1 MQSPDAVPCDADA
14 TRTAVKDIL
23 DCYAVKVAMKALA
36 RHLLPAAGMANPSA
50 RRVGSRTRRLGSQTA
65 AFPSHRAIPA
75 LIPATV
81 VEPPEHIRYA
91 AGVEHP
97 AAEHGQ
103 DLPEDVLMVVKE
115 ITRQHAEGCE
125 LAAPR
130 KAAIKALQRAAKVLE
145 PVNAKLDAIL
155 PSHVLGM
162 VQRPNI
168 ALLSVLEQ
176 LVRSPD
182 PELPADMA
190 AGMPVVGDIP
200 PSGWWEVDVKLASED
215 IDTMNHESWH
225 DSIERQARS
234 EASRPDKAGDLA
246 AVWERTLDEV
256 EEGLMHGPF
265 TRAQIDTAYGAGQW
279 RAMRRFGVL
288 QNGKVRGCD
297 NARSSQTNAST
308 TTYEKLGC
316 DGPDFSAKVA
326 RAFAAEFGRYG
337 MSVPAMLGGTDDLAK
352 HSIVE

>member
-14 TRTAVKDIL
+14 TRIAVKAIL
-23 DCYAVKVAMKALA
+23 NCYATKVATKALA

-65 AFPSHRAIPA
+65 AFPSSRAIPA

-81 VEPPEHIRYA
+81 VEPPEHIRHA
-91 AGVEHP
+91 AGVVHP

-103 DLPEDVLMVVKE
+103 DLPEDVLMVVSE

-130 KAAIKALQRAAKVLE
+130 KAAIKALQRAVKALE
-145 PVNAKLDAIL
+145 PVNAKLDAVL

-200 PSGWWEVDVKLASED
+200 
-215 IDTMNHESWH
+215 
-225 DSIERQARS
+225 RQAGGRS
-234 EASRPDKAGDLA
+234 TSSSRRKTSRR
-246 AVWERTLDEV
+246 WT
-256 EEGLMHGPF
+256 
-265 TRAQIDTAYGAGQW
+265 TRAGTT
-279 RAMRRFGVL
+279 
-288 QNGKVRGCD
+288 
-297 NARSSQTNAST
+297 RSSARRDPKRPGPIRRATSLLCGNAPSM
-308 TTYEKLGC
+308 
-316 DGPDFSAKVA
+316 
-326 RAFAAEFGRYG
+326 R
-337 MSVPAMLGGTDDLAK
+337 
-352 HSIVE
+352 